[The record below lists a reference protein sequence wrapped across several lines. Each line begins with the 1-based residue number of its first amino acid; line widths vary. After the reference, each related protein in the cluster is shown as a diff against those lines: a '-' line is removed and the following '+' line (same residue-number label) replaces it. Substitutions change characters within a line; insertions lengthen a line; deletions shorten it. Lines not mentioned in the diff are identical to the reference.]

1 MYICLYITAEILS
14 PPSWNWFKQLTA
26 ISTKKK
32 KFFRICSM
40 LHFPE
45 HKFIVEEI
53 MLRLLEF

>member
-32 KFFRICSM
+32 KILSDMFDASLPRA
-40 LHFPE
+40 
-45 HKFIVEEI
+45 
-53 MLRLLEF
+53 